1 MLFEKDKKELPRHV
15 AIIMDG
21 NGRWARARMLPRYV
35 GHREGVKA
43 VRRVVEAARDQ
54 GIEALTLFAF
64 SSENWKRPNEEVG
77 LLMKLFVRTLEKEV
91 DALHR
96 NAIRLRFI
104 GDRSAFPRAL
114 RELIEKA
121 EERTREN
128 KRMDLIIAANY
139 GGKWDIAC
147 AAQALAR
154 KVREGLLEPDAID
167 SDMLAAEI
175 SLSDV
180 PAPDLFIRTG
190 GEQRISNFLLWQL
203 AYTELYFTDTLW
215 PAFNEAAFDEAL
227 SFYETRQRR
236 FGRTSDQV
244 EKLKGA

>member
-1 MLFEKDKKELPRHV
+1 
-15 AIIMDG
+15 MDG
-21 NGRWARARMLPRYV
+21 NGRWARARLLPRFV

-43 VRRVVEAARDQ
+43 VRRVVEAARDH
-54 GIEALTLFAF
+54 GIEVLTLFAF

-77 LLMKLFVRTLEKEV
+77 LLMNLFVRTLEKEV

-104 GDRSAFPRAL
+104 GDRSAFPDGL
-114 RELIEKA
+114 CDLIEKA
-121 EERTREN
+121 EELTRGN
-128 KRMDLIIAANY
+128 RRMDLVIAANY
-139 GGKWDIAC
+139 GGQWDITQ

-154 KVREGLLEPDAID
+154 KVRDGLLEPDAI
-167 SDMLAAEI
+167 SSEILAAEI
-175 SLSDV
+175 SLNDV

-203 AYTELYFTDTLW
+203 AYTELYFTDILW
-215 PAFNEAAFDEAL
+215 PAFNEAAFDDAL

-236 FGRTSDQV
+236 FGCTAEQM